1 MSDTGGWAGPDPED
15 RPDDATPPAG
25 NPLPPPEPGRQQQ
38 PEPPNPGGQYP
49 APPPGQP
56 YQQYG
61 WGPRPGYGK
70 PGVIPLRPLS
80 VGEILDGAITTM
92 RRHPALVFGSSAVV
106 AVIGAVLQLLAS
118 KYLLPDVEA
127 LRNLGPAATDQEIQ
141 DAALSALGDSALI
154 IGVGGIITLLTQ
166 TFLSGF
172 LTVVIGKAVL
182 GRPVTFAEAM
192 AEARPRFLPLLGAT
206 IVYGLMVT
214 AGSILC
220 LIPGIWLYTLFG
232 LTTPALVLERAKVGQ
247 ALTRSRELVSGS
259 WWRCFAILLLAGVI
273 GTVLSYLVDI
283 PFSLAAGGTGVLTG
297 EAVPVGWGGLLLVAL
312 GQVIA
317 TTIVA
322 PFTANT
328 TALLYIDQRM
338 RKEGMD
344 IQLARAAGTA

>member
-1 MSDTGGWAGPDPED
+1 MSDTGGWTGPDPKD
-15 RPDDATPPAG
+15 RPDDSTPPAG
-25 NPLPPPEPGRQQQ
+25 NQMP
-38 PEPPNPGGQYP
+38 P
-49 APPPGQP
+49 APPPPDAP
-56 YQQYG
+56 YQQQG

-70 PGVIPLRPLS
+70 PGVIPLRPLT

-118 KYLLPDVEA
+118 RYLLPDVQT
-127 LRNLGPAATDQEIQ
+127 LQNLGPAATDQQIQ
-141 DAALSALGDSALI
+141 DAALDVLGDTALI
-154 IGVGGIITLLTQ
+154 TGVAVIITVLTQ

-182 GRPVTFAEAM
+182 GKPVTFAEAM
-192 AEARPRFLPLLGAT
+192 AEAKPRFLPLLGAT
-206 IVYGLMVT
+206 IVYVLLVA
-214 AGSILC
+214 AGSVLC

-247 ALTRSRELVSGS
+247 ALSRSRQLVSGS
-259 WWRCFAILLLAGVI
+259 WWRCFGILLLAGVI
-273 GTVLSYLVDI
+273 ATVLQYLVDI
-283 PFSLAAGGTGVLTG
+283 PFSLSAGGTDVLTG
-297 EAVPVGWGGLLLVAL
+297 EAVPAGWGALLLVAV

-317 TTIVA
+317 QTIVQ
-322 PFTANT
+322 PFVANT

-344 IQLARAAGTA
+344 LQLARAAGTA